1 MAFLYLKRI
10 SRISSWLCLLL
21 ALLLL
26 LGFSLSDVAAQSV
39 RERPPLDIMVIIDN
53 SCSMFPAAQRLPACD
68 VWGNDPDFLR
78 LVGSDL
84 FFARLGF
91 GDANVGEYQVG
102 VISLGENP
110 AQVVR
115 PLGPLDRQRDELAR
129 AVDSPNPL
137 LATHIVAALEEAYA
151 QLTSAP
157 PHKLGNQPAIVLF
170 TDGEPYPAE
179 GQSDAIIESLVAQHP
194 DIPLFV
200 MLLQDPAQRDERLE
214 QYVRFWDRM
223 QSTYTHIRSY
233 PVSGT
238 EDIVRKYNEIVAI
251 LQNTISVP
259 PEPLGPGQTL
269 YIDIGQCVN
278 RLEITVIHE
287 RGQNRATVVIT
298 DSNGTPVQRTDPGVQ
313 WSENVFNPTD
323 VIIIDQE
330 RLDAAPR
337 DGQWTITSDAD
348 VQVITD
354 RAGCY
359 DISIVEPSVSLTSVN
374 NQYLGLSRVSP
385 SLPIDFQIK
394 LVDQQGQP
402 YMEPQPLV
410 GMVYPPR
417 GLPAELPIPSG
428 LNPNAD
434 GIYRFSYDLGAAF
447 PTAGD
452 GTERYRFRF
461 QAGRANDATDTLV
474 PIAQADLLL
483 DVGRGPYIMEVQPD
497 TLVCGAGQPTD
508 ITVTVGDQD
517 SAESGSIQVRALGG
531 GSEVML
537 SGSDATFTG
546 SLDPL
551 CATVL
556 TGLACD
562 TTANTEFRLRLT
574 GRLADGST
582 APAVERKLPVRA
594 DGAICPTATPLPTPT
609 ATPTPTPTPTPIP
622 DSDQDGCND
631 LVDQCPTQAGWSFL
645 GINRYRCCP
654 PPIWL
659 LVLVGLALVGIA
671 AFVVLWMIPYI
682 RVRISPPPKAHIMIC
697 RKGERMGIGILK
709 SIHSTGMAARSSRV
723 TIGGHEKKDHIYVQ
737 GLKPGEFTVVQ
748 ENDKVVLQ
756 GKDGATKATFGPNQ
770 GEVNTSATDVVLK
783 LSLDQTKLRC

>member
-1 MAFLYLKRI
+1 MTHRHFMRIPVSTRWLY
-10 SRISSWLCLLL
+10 WPLLL
-21 ALLLL
+21 VLLLSA
-26 LGFSLSDVAAQSV
+26 SLPDAAAQTV
-39 RERPPLDIMVIIDN
+39 RERPPLDIMLIIDN
-53 SCSMFPAAQRLPACD
+53 SCSMFPEDQRLPECG

-91 GDANVGEYQVG
+91 GDANAEEYQVG
-102 VISLGENP
+102 VISMGDNPPRVVKQLGALNTERD
-110 AQVVR
+110 A
-115 PLGPLDRQRDELAR
+115 LATAIDGPD
-129 AVDSPNPL
+129 PL
-137 LATHIVAALEEAYA
+137 LATHIVSALEDAYS
-151 QLTSAP
+151 QLTSVP

-170 TDGEPYPAE
+170 TDGEPYPQE
-179 GQSDAIIESLVAQHP
+179 GQSDAVIESLVAQHP

-214 QYVRFWDRM
+214 RYVQFWDRM
-223 QSTYTHIRSY
+223 QGTYAHIRSY

-259 PEPLGPGQTL
+259 PYPLGPGQTL

-278 RLEITVIHE
+278 RLEITVIQE
-287 RGQNRATVVIT
+287 REQNRATVVIT
-298 DSNGTPVQRTDPGVQ
+298 DSNGVPVQRTDPGVQ
-313 WSENVFNPTD
+313 WSDNVFNPTD

-359 DISIVEPSVSLTSVN
+359 DVNFVEPPVSLTSVN

-402 YMEPQPLV
+402 FLEPQPLV
-410 GMVYPPR
+410 GMVYPPN
-417 GLPAELPIPSG
+417 GAPVDLPIPSG
-428 LNPNAD
+428 LTPNAD
-434 GIYRFSYDLGAAF
+434 GVYQFSYDLGAAF
-447 PTAGD
+447 PATKDA
-452 GTERYRFRF
+452 TERYRFRF
-461 QAGRANDATDTLV
+461 QAGRANDAAETLI

-483 DVGRGPYIMEVQPD
+483 DVGRGPYIMEFEPD
-497 TLVCGAGQPTD
+497 SFVCGAGQPTD
-508 ITVTVGDQD
+508 VTVTVGDLD
-517 SAESGSIQVRALGG
+517 SAEPGSVQVRALGS
-531 GSEVML
+531 GSEALL

-551 CATVL
+551 CAAVL

-562 TTANTEFRLRLT
+562 TTVNTEFRLRLT

-582 APAVERKLPVRA
+582 APAVERIIPVRA
-594 DGAICPTATPLPTPT
+594 DGAVCPTATPPPTPT
-609 ATPTPTPTPTPIP
+609 PTPTSTPTPTPIP
-622 DSDQDGCND
+622 DSDKDGCND
-631 LVDQCPTQAGWSFL
+631 LVDQCPNQPGWSFL
-645 GINRYRCCP
+645 GIAGDRCCP

-659 LVLVGLALVGIA
+659 LVLFGLALVGIL
-671 AFVVLWMIPYI
+671 AFVILWLIPYI
-682 RVRISPPPKAHIMIC
+682 RVRISPPPKAYVMIC
-697 RKGERMGIGILK
+697 RKGDRMGIAK
-709 SIHSTGMAARSSRV
+709 SVFAAGMAAHKNHV
-723 TIGGHEKKDHIYVQ
+723 TVGGDKKKDHIYVQ
-737 GLKPGEFTVVQ
+737 GLAPGEFTVVQ
-748 ENDKVVLQ
+748 ENDKVLLQ

-770 GEVNTSATDVVLK
+770 GEVSTSVADITLK
-783 LSLDQTKLRC
+783 HSLDQTRLRC

>member
-1 MAFLYLKRI
+1 MAFRQSKRI
-10 SRISSWLCLLL
+10 PKSHDWLCLLL
-21 ALLLL
+21 ALALL
-26 LGFSLSDVAAQSV
+26 LGSSLSDVAAQST

-53 SCSMFPAAQRLPACD
+53 SCSMFPDDQRLPQCD

-78 LVGSDL
+78 LIGSDL

-91 GDANVGEYQVG
+91 GDANAREYQVG

-110 AQVVR
+110 AKIVR
-115 PLGPLDRQRDELAR
+115 PLGPLDSQRDELAR
-129 AVDSPNPL
+129 AVDSPDPL

-151 QLTSAP
+151 QLTSTP
-157 PHKLGNQPAIVLF
+157 PHKPGNQPAIVLF
-170 TDGEPYPAE
+170 TDGEPYPRE
-179 GQSDAIIESLVAQHP
+179 GQSDAVIESLVAQHP

-200 MLLQDPAQRDERLE
+200 MLLQDPVQRDERLE
-214 QYVRFWDRM
+214 RYVQFWDRM
-223 QSTYTHIRSY
+223 QNTHAHIRSY

-238 EDIVRKYNEIVAI
+238 EDIIRKYNEIVAI
-251 LQNTISVP
+251 LQNTIPVP

-269 YIDIGQCVN
+269 YVDIGQCVN

-287 RGQNRATVVIT
+287 QGQNRATVVIT

-313 WSENVFNPTD
+313 WSDNVFNPTD
-323 VIIIDQE
+323 VIIIDQG

-337 DGQWTITSDAD
+337 DGQWTITSDAN

-359 DISIVEPSVSLTSVN
+359 DISFVKPQVSLTSVN

-394 LVDQQGQP
+394 LVDQQGRP
-402 YMEPQPLV
+402 FMEPQPLV

-417 GLPAELPIPSG
+417 GLPAEVPIPSG
-428 LNPNAD
+428 LVPNAD
-434 GIYRFSYDLGAAF
+434 GIYQFSYDLGAAF
-447 PTAGD
+447 PAARD

-461 QAGRANDATDTLV
+461 QAGRANDIAGILIPV
-474 PIAQADLLL
+474 AQADLLL
-483 DVGRGPYIMEVQPD
+483 DVGRGPYIMDVQPD
-497 TLVCGAGQPTD
+497 TLMCGTGQSTD
-508 ITVTVGDQD
+508 ITVTIGDLD
-517 SAESGSIQVRALGG
+517 SAQPGSIQVRALGG
-531 GSEVML
+531 GSEALL

-551 CATVL
+551 CAAVL
-556 TGLACD
+556 SGLACD

-582 APAVERKLPVRA
+582 APAVERIIPVGA
-594 DGAICPTATPLPTPT
+594 DGAVCPTATPLPTPT

-631 LVDQCPTQAGWSFL
+631 LVDQCPNQAGWSFL

-659 LVLVGLALVGIA
+659 LALIGLALIGIL
-671 AFVVLWMIPYI
+671 AFVVLWLIPTI
-682 RVRISPPPKAHIMIC
+682 RIRISPPPKAYIMIC
-697 RKGERMGIGILK
+697 RTGDRMGMSK
-709 SIHSTGMAARSSRV
+709 SVYSTGMAARTSRV
-723 TIGGHEKKDHIYVQ
+723 TIGGNEKKDHIFVK
-737 GLKPGEFTVVQ
+737 GLAPGEFTVVQ
-748 ENDKVVLQ
+748 ENDKVILQ

-770 GEVNTSATDVVLK
+770 SEVSTSVADVKLK
-783 LSLDQTKLRC
+783 HSLDQTKLRC

>member
-1 MAFLYLKRI
+1 MAFRHSKRNPVSSRWLYLP
-10 SRISSWLCLLL
+10 LLL
-21 ALLLL
+21 VLLLSTL
-26 LGFSLSDVAAQSV
+26 LPGVAAQSV

-53 SCSMFPAAQRLPACD
+53 SCSMFPEDLRLPQCD

-78 LVGSDL
+78 LVGSNL

-91 GDANVGEYQVG
+91 GDANAEEYQVG
-102 VISLGENP
+102 VISMGDNP
-110 AQVVR
+110 AGVVKQ
-115 PLGPLDRQRDELAR
+115 LSTLNTERDALAR
-129 AVDSPNPL
+129 AVDGPDPL
-137 LATHIVAALEEAYA
+137 LATHIVSALEDAYA
-151 QLTSAP
+151 QLTSTP
-157 PHKLGNQPAIVLF
+157 PHKPGNQPAIVLF
-170 TDGEPYPAE
+170 TDGEPYPRE
-179 GQSDAIIESLVAQHP
+179 GQSDAVIESLIAQHP

-214 QYVRFWDRM
+214 RYVQFWDRM
-223 QSTYTHIRSY
+223 QSTYAHVRSY

-259 PEPLGPGQTL
+259 PEPLGPGQSL

-278 RLEITVIHE
+278 RLEITVIQE

-298 DSNGTPVQRTDPGVQ
+298 DSSGTPVQRTDPGVQ
-313 WSENVFNPTD
+313 WSDNVFNPTD
-323 VIIIDQE
+323 VIIINQE

-337 DGQWTITSDAD
+337 DGQWSITSDAN

-359 DISIVEPSVSLTSVN
+359 GISFVEPPVSLTTVN

-394 LVDQQGQP
+394 LVDQLGQP
-402 YMEPQPLV
+402 FMEPQPLV

-417 GLPAELPIPSG
+417 GVPADLPIPAG
-428 LNPNAD
+428 LVPSTD
-434 GIYRFSYDLGAAF
+434 GVYRFSYDLGAAF
-447 PTAGD
+447 PAARD

-461 QAGRANDATDTLV
+461 QVGRANDVAETLI

-483 DVGRGPYIMEVQPD
+483 DVGRGPYIMEFQPD
-497 TLVCGAGQPTD
+497 SLVCGAGQPTD
-508 ITVTVGDQD
+508 ITVTVGDLD
-517 SAESGSIQVRALGG
+517 SAEPGSIQVRALGS
-531 GSEVML
+531 GSEVLL

-551 CATVL
+551 CMAVL
-556 TGLACD
+556 AGLACD
-562 TTANTEFRLRLT
+562 TTVNTEFRLRLT

-582 APAVERKLPVRA
+582 APAVERIIPVRA
-594 DGAICPTATPLPTPT
+594 DGAVCPTATPLPTPT
-609 ATPTPTPTPTPIP
+609 PTPTPIP
-622 DSDQDGCND
+622 PPPPLPDTDGDGCND
-631 LVDQCPTQAGWSFL
+631 LVDPCPDQAGWSFL
-645 GINRYRCCP
+645 GIAGDRCCP

-659 LVLVGLALVGIA
+659 LVLVGLALVGIL
-671 AFVVLWMIPYI
+671 AFVILWLIPTI
-682 RVRISPPPKAHIMIC
+682 RIRISPPPKAYIMIC
-697 RKGERMGIGILK
+697 RKGEKMGV
-709 SIHSTGMAARSSRV
+709 SRSVFSAGMDARKSRV
-723 TIGGHEKKDHIYVQ
+723 TIGGDKKKDQIYVKDLQ
-737 GLKPGEFTVVQ
+737 PGEFTVVQ

-770 GEVNTSATDVVLK
+770 GEVNTSVADITLK
-783 LSLDQTKLRC
+783 HSLDPKLRC